1 MITFLK
7 GKSCKL
13 RNYKYMAALT
23 QIPNTLTQ
31 IPNTLTQIPNTE
43 TFAFIVVLGK
53 LLQNY
58 K

>member
-1 MITFLK
+1 
-7 GKSCKL
+7 
-13 RNYKYMAALT
+13 MAALT

>member
-7 GKSCKL
+7 GKSCKW
-13 RNYKYMAALT
+13 RNYKYMAA
-23 QIPNTLTQ
+23 
-31 IPNTLTQIPNTE
+31 LTQIPNTE

-58 K
+58 KW

>member
-23 QIPNTLTQ
+23 QIPNT
-31 IPNTLTQIPNTE
+31 E
-43 TFAFIVVLGK
+43 TFAFIIVLGFK
-53 LLQNY
+53 LMSGKVLFTNR
-58 K
+58 KDNRSC